1 MQYIDEINLAGKRV
15 FIRVDFNVDRDKEGN
30 ITDDSRIR
38 ASLPTLQ
45 YALDRKSKVILAS
58 HLGRPKGQRDVQFSL
73 VKVAERLSEIL
84 KKDVILP
91 EDCIGDAVRKLAYDL
106 KEGGVMLLENLRFHQ
121 EESDNEKAF
130 SKELAD
136 LAEVYINDSFGT
148 LHRAHA
154 SVSGM
159 VNYFREKAAGFLVK
173 NELEHLNRLLKN
185 PERPFFAIL
194 GGAKV
199 SDKIGVIEN
208 LLNKV
213 QGLILGGGLA
223 FTFLRVQGFSIG
235 NSRFEE
241 EKIFIAKKILEKA
254 RERNIPVFLPLDH
267 AMAQST
273 DLGVAV
279 RQSDGADVLE
289 GWMGLDIG
297 PKTIEKYQ
305 EVIRKAKTIF
315 WNGPM
320 GYFENPDFI
329 KGSKAV
335 AEAVIDSG
343 ATSIVGG
350 GQSVS
355 VLQQLGLSG
364 KITHVST
371 GGGAS
376 LQYIEGKELPGLV
389 ALEN

>member
-1 MQYIDEINLAGKRV
+1 
-15 FIRVDFNVDRDKEGN
+15 
-30 ITDDSRIR
+30 
-38 ASLPTLQ
+38 
-45 YALDRKSKVILAS
+45 
-58 HLGRPKGQRDVQFSL
+58 
-73 VKVAERLSEIL
+73 
-84 KKDVILP
+84 
-91 EDCIGDAVRKLAYDL
+91 
-106 KEGGVMLLENLRFHQ
+106 
-121 EESDNEKAF
+121 
-130 SKELAD
+130 
-136 LAEVYINDSFGT
+136 
-148 LHRAHA
+148 
-154 SVSGM
+154 
-159 VNYFREKAAGFLVK
+159 
-173 NELEHLNRLLKN
+173 
-185 PERPFFAIL
+185 
-194 GGAKV
+194 
-199 SDKIGVIEN
+199 
-208 LLNKV
+208 
-213 QGLILGGGLA
+213 
-223 FTFLRVQGFSIG
+223 
-235 NSRFEE
+235 
-241 EKIFIAKKILEKA
+241 
-254 RERNIPVFLPLDH
+254 
-267 AMAQST
+267 MAQST

-376 LQYIEGKELPGLV
+376 LQYIEGKELQTGPTSR
-389 ALEN
+389 